1 MSHFESQHMIF
12 RRGFWRSLILRY
24 IHRKSK
30 FGKSSESWLV
40 MTRKGTGMW
49 IRNSKN
55 GREKY
60 TLAPFMQCMGPFCIC
75 AFPGCDS
82 FGFQFFRHFF
92 SESSDI
98 SMYFK
103 LTKILSHRDKTQEA
117 NNTQW
122 LVVEPSS
129 WHESNSKSSPAEHS
143 SETWFET
150 PSIAGNSRDVQLL
163 NAFIKGPASLAN
175 PQWCLAI
182 FHDFAHD
189 EALLFSINSPA
200 FPERSSFHLG
210 TDRYWS

>member
-1 MSHFESQHMIF
+1 MPTHGLLRLCIPWLRFLWVPVFPSFSFRIQRYLDVFQIF
-12 RRGFWRSLILRY
+12 
-24 IHRKSK
+24 
-30 FGKSSESWLV
+30 
-40 MTRKGTGMW
+40 
-49 IRNSKN
+49 
-55 GREKY
+55 
-60 TLAPFMQCMGPFCIC
+60 
-75 AFPGCDS
+75 
-82 FGFQFFRHFF
+82 
-92 SESSDI
+92 
-98 SMYFK
+98 
-103 LTKILSHRDKTQEA
+103 KILAHRDKTQEA
-117 NNTQW
+117 NNTQR

-129 WHESNSKSSPAEHS
+129 WHESNSKSSPAENS